1 MSRLTVSFTSP
12 AARMYMCMCMYIC
25 IYMCMC
31 NVAVDRQLHIARR
44 PHPPRL
50 QMRQIEEP
58 AYGGIAAAAAAVAA
72 AAR

>member
-1 MSRLTVSFTSP
+1 MD
-12 AARMYMCMCMYIC
+12 IC
-25 IYMCMC
+25 PQRD